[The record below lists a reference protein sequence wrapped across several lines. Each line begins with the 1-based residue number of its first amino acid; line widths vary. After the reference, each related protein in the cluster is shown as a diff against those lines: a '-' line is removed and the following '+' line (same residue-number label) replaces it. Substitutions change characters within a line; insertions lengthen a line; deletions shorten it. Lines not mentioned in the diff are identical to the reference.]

1 MHYIQVKWELSLADL
16 DYTNVGE
23 FTFPIE
29 LLKPLIL
36 EDIADEEN
44 FIHYVF
50 QEELE
55 ITIRDKRSWFPL
67 DLTIDSRTI
76 LVERTDLYTAAKFT
90 NVSFC
95 SIARDIVTALEDSA
109 STLSFNFSTPVLA
122 TNELVRTFRAFDEDM
137 PRSAEKIE
145 KINKRLQR
153 FAKTTD
159 SIKVS
164 TNEESRPK
172 TIEPLNS
179 DFWN

>member
-36 EDIADEEN
+36 EDVADEED

-55 ITIRDKRSWFPL
+55 ITIRDKGSWFPL

-76 LVERTDLYTAAKFT
+76 LAEGTDLYKAAKFT
-90 NVSFC
+90 NVSFS

-109 STLSFNFSTPVLA
+109 YTLSFNFPTNELA
-122 TNELVRTFRAFDEDM
+122 TNELERTFREFDEEM
-137 PRSAEKIE
+137 TRSAEKIG

-159 SIKVS
+159 STKVS